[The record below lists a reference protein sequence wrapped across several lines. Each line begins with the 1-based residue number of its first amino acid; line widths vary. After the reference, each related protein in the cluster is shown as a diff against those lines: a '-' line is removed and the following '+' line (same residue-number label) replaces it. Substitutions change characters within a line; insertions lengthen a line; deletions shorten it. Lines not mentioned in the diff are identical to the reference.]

1 MSADPIVIENL
12 RKQYKDFVAVNDLSF
27 KVKKN
32 SFTGFLG
39 PNGAGKSTTLKI
51 LTHLIHATSGNA
63 YLNGIDITVDSK
75 EALKGVGTVVETPEF
90 YSYLTPIQTFNYMG
104 SLFGMTRESISNQTA
119 EILEDMKMSEWADKK
134 IGTFSKGMKQR
145 ISIGLSMLNDPSI
158 IILDEPTSGLDPR
171 GMAETREILKN
182 LRSKHN
188 DLTIL
193 MSSHMLHE
201 VSDMCDR
208 IAMIN
213 HGTLLLEGA
222 IEDVLGANS
231 VRNIS
236 VKVVGG
242 ATKADADIISKLNS
256 VSNVNYGGNTVR
268 FTFKGGDEQQME
280 LLREITSAGI
290 KVYSINEDE
299 ALESVYLNMIK
310 ETR

>member
-1 MSADPIVIENL
+1 MSDPIEIIGL
-12 RKQYKDFVAVNDLSF
+12 RKQFKEFVAVNDLTF
-27 KVKKN
+27 KVRKN

-51 LTHLIHATSGNA
+51 LTNLLKATSGNA
-63 YLNGIDITVDSK
+63 YLNGIDVTVDAK
-75 EALKGVGTVVETPEF
+75 NALKGVGTVVETPEF
-90 YSYLTPIQTFNYMG
+90 YPYLTPVQTFQYMG
-104 SLFGMTRESISNQTA
+104 SLFGMTRESIADQTA
-119 EILEDMKMSEWADKK
+119 DILEEMKMSEWADKK

-145 ISIGLSMLNDPSI
+145 ISIGLSMLDDPSI

-182 LRSKHN
+182 LRKKHN

-213 HGTLLLEGA
+213 HGTMLLEGD

-242 ATKADADIISKLNS
+242 ASKADADVISGMDN
-256 VSNVNYGGNTVR
+256 VTDVNYGGNTVK
-268 FTFKGGDEQQME
+268 FTFKGGDEQQMQ
-280 LLREITSAGI
+280 LLRDITAAGV

-299 ALESVYLNMIK
+299 ALESIYLNMIK
-310 ETR
+310 ESR

>member
-1 MSADPIVIENL
+1 MSDPIEIIGL
-12 RKQYKDFVAVNDLSF
+12 RKQFKDFVAVNDLTF
-27 KVKKN
+27 RVRKN

-51 LTHLIHATSGNA
+51 LTNLLKATSGNA
-63 YLNGIDITVDSK
+63 YLNGIDVTVDAK
-75 EALKGVGTVVETPEF
+75 NALKGVGTVVETPEF
-90 YSYLTPIQTFNYMG
+90 YPYLTPVQTFQYMG
-104 SLFGMTRESISNQTA
+104 SLFGMTRESIADQTA
-119 EILEDMKMSEWADKK
+119 GILEEMKMSEWADKK

-171 GMAETREILKN
+171 GMAETRDILKN
-182 LRSKHN
+182 LRKKHN

-213 HGTLLLEGA
+213 HGTMLLEGN

-231 VRNIS
+231 MRNIS

-242 ATKADADIISKLNS
+242 ATKADADIISGMN
-256 VSNVNYGGNTVR
+256 NVTDVNFGGNTVK
-268 FTFKGGDEQQME
+268 FTFKGGDEQQMQ
-280 LLREITSAGI
+280 LLRDITAAGV

-299 ALESVYLNMIK
+299 ALESIYLNMIK
-310 ETR
+310 ESR